1 MHLFDAADTQ
11 QLLPYGPLVRALDAM
26 LDQLRAGKA
35 RAPVRTSIPL
45 SNDGVLLL
53 MPATDGAFAS
63 LKTATVHMG
72 NASKG
77 LPSIH
82 GAVLLMNAGTG
93 QHLAVFDG
101 PTLTAKRTAAV
112 SLLGAI
118 KLKGQPKGQLLIVG
132 AGVQAAAHARA
143 FWSEG
148 KLEKLYMSALKSEAA
163 TRLVEQLNEEGIP
176 VQWVSNPAEVIADVQ
191 TIITATTSKTPV
203 FSDAVQPNALI
214 IGVGA
219 FQPDM
224 VEIPNT
230 LVQRSRLFADT
241 HAGAKEEAGDYLQA
255 GVNWDEVTPLEGIQA
270 MPHPDGRPMVFK
282 SVGHSL
288 WDLAAAELAYTN
300 QRP

>member
-1 MHLFDAADTQ
+1 
-11 QLLPYGPLVRALDAM
+11 
-26 LDQLRAGKA
+26 
-35 RAPVRTSIPL
+35 
-45 SNDGVLLL
+45 
-53 MPATDGAFAS
+53 
-63 LKTATVHMG
+63 MG